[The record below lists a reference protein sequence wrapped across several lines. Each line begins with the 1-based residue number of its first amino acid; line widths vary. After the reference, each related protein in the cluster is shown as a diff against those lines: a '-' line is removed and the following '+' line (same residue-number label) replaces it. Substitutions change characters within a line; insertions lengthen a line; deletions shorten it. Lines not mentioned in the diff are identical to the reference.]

1 MRGLKLL
8 GVSALAGNNRAL
20 HQPVGRS
27 LVQEPLK
34 ASSTTAVEEDEKRIF
49 GRRKALQ
56 AILAGAAVAASSSL
70 SPSVSNALDMDA
82 FMNSELE
89 KDQKECN
96 PKVDPKCA
104 PKMTQDEALCKYG
117 QSGTARA
124 EACKRF
130 KQSGGELPSA
140 TKERSLGGAYAI

>member
-8 GVSALAGNNRAL
+8 SVSALAGNELGSHHRPA
-20 HQPVGRS
+20 GRS
-27 LVQEPLK
+27 GIQESLK
-34 ASSTTAVEEDEKRIF
+34 VVDEPVS

-56 AILAGAAVAASSSL
+56 SILAGASMAATFPSS
-70 SPSVSNALDMDA
+70 SNALDYDA
-82 FMNSELE
+82 FTNSELD
-89 KDQKECN
+89 KDTKNCN

-117 QSGTARA
+117 QSGNARG

-130 KQSGGELPSA
+130 KAEGGQLPTS
-140 TKERSLGGAYAI
+140 TKEKSLGGAYAI

>member
-8 GVSALAGNNRAL
+8 GVSALAGNDQAL
-20 HQPVGRS
+20 HRPASKS

-34 ASSTTAVEEDEKRIF
+34 SVVDQPQF

-56 AILAGAAVAASSSL
+56 SILAGASVAASL
-70 SPSVSNALDMDA
+70 PSVASALDVDS
-82 FMNSELE
+82 FMSSELE
-89 KDQKECN
+89 KDQKNCN
-96 PKVDPKCA
+96 PKLDPKCA

-117 QSGTARA
+117 QSGNARG

-130 KQSGGELPSA
+130 KESGGKLPTS
-140 TKERSLGGAYAI
+140 TKEKSLGGAYAI